1 MSQINFEKLNEELLD
16 QLERL
21 GDRKLIG
28 NAITREA
35 ELARSRKLSFKS
47 DLALLIPQNMVLLQ
61 QLRDEAPMI
70 LSRHPDIEECFQAQ
84 CNCLARLV
92 RYLDTEEL
100 SDRPPAA

>member
-21 GDRKLIG
+21 GNKKLIG

-35 ELARSRKLSFKS
+35 ELARSKKLSFKS
-47 DLALLIPQNMVLLQ
+47 DLALLIPQNMMLLQ

-70 LSRHPDIEECFQAQ
+70 LICHPDIEECFQAQ
-84 CNCLARLV
+84 CNCLERLL

-100 SDRPPAA
+100 SGRPPAA